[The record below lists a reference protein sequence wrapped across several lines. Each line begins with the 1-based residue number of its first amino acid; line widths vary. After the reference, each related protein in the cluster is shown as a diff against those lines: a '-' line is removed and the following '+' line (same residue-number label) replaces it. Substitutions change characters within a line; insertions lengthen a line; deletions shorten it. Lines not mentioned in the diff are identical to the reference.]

1 MKAKLKLAL
10 GQSGFEELHQAVD
23 RARKGTTAVK
33 VSRAALSALLR
44 DHSKL
49 LRMFEGK
56 IDDEI

>member
-1 MKAKLKLAL
+1 MKAKLKLAAT
-10 GQSGFEELHQAVD
+10 QADFEGLHQAAD
-23 RARKGTTAVK
+23 RARKGTTVVK